1 MNDMEMIVQI
11 FKALCDENRLQ
22 ILKLLRQSEKCGCVL
37 LEDLKISQPTL
48 SHHMKILCDS
58 GMIESQKEGKWT
70 HYTISKAG
78 VERAIELLMY
88 LIEPVQT
95 DMKDACCN
103 KD

>member
-1 MNDMEMIVQI
+1 MTDMEMIVQI

-22 ILKLLRQSEKCGCVL
+22 ILKLLRHSEKCGCVL

-48 SHHMKILCDS
+48 SHHMKVLGDS
-58 GMIESQKEGKWT
+58 GIIESQKKGKWT
-70 HYTISKAG
+70 HYTISKSG

-88 LIEPVQT
+88 LIEPVQADT
-95 DMKDACCN
+95 KDACCS